1 MFIKRLVVTCGILA
15 WLAASA
21 WAGTIQD
28 PAAWIDPGGG
38 SPPFNG
44 SAPLDPGA
52 GIIDFY
58 NNTGNLITSITL
70 STTLNTSLSPADI
83 SQFNCGSYFF
93 LDCVITYD
101 SGTGEFTMDFSG
113 VLSDDF
119 SSLVGSNLPDDGGDM
134 GIPPLGHFVFDFFND
149 NGDSESGNGWIDNPT
164 LFPTDTPELDATSA
178 PEPGTSALLGAGL
191 LALALISRRNYFSRS
206 SRS

>member
-1 MFIKRLVVTCGILA
+1 MFIKRLIATCGILV

-21 WAGTIQD
+21 WAGAIQD

-38 SPPFNG
+38 SPPING
-44 SAPLDPGA
+44 SASLNPGPV
-52 GIIDFY
+52 IIDFF
-58 NNTGNLITSITL
+58 NTTVNVLPSISL

-119 SSLVGSNLPDDGGDM
+119 S
-134 GIPPLGHFVFDFFND
+134 
-149 NGDSESGNGWIDNPT
+149 
-164 LFPTDTPELDATSA
+164 
-178 PEPGTSALLGAGL
+178 
-191 LALALISRRNYFSRS
+191 
-206 SRS
+206 